1 MCHCSGQNTNRFVEH
16 EEFGGGHPFSIN
28 LLICIHFHL
37 ICMLGRHVTINST
50 HITLPSTEPDGL
62 STQTQRMS
70 RLPPLQTHFLTVV
83 YVVCKSR
90 CFSCVWSNCAALMCC
105 VSFRFVLSLRAY
117 TPQGYKTPTADK
129 TRPVRAAT
137 ATPTSSQLSAIPLSS
152 SAPKSMY
159 GKNRQTTWLTEDG
172 SFTSSS
178 ANTTS
183 SSDGSSKKYVSRG
196 TSK

>member
-1 MCHCSGQNTNRFVEH
+1 MAVTQICSWNAWRLV
-16 EEFGGGHPFSIN
+16 GGHPFSIN
-28 LLICIHFHL
+28 LLVCMHFHL
-37 ICMLGRHVTINST
+37 ICMLGRHVTINGT
-50 HITLPSTEPDGL
+50 HITALNIAWLGICTDTFANTL
-62 STQTQRMS
+62 
-70 RLPPLQTHFLTVV
+70 FKC
-83 YVVCKSR
+83 YVVCKSQS
-90 CFSCVWSNCAALMCC
+90 FSCVWSNCAALMCC
-105 VSFRFVLSLRAY
+105 MSFCFVLSLRAY
-117 TPQGYKTPTADK
+117 TPQGYKTPTTDK

-159 GKNRQTTWLTEDG
+159 GKSRHTTWLTEDG

-183 SSDGSSKKYVSRG
+183 SSDGSTKKYVSRG